1 MRGVFYAKGERM
13 ALYYPT
19 REENLSFLKRLWAER
34 ETPCPRCGAAALVL
48 LHRKAKR
55 SNTEW
60 KCPACGE
67 IYRTIHMLDELN
79 EKFQ

>member
-1 MRGVFYAKGERM
+1 M
-13 ALYYPT
+13 ALYFPT
-19 REENLSFLKRLWAER
+19 REENLTFLKRLWTVQ
-34 ETPCPRCGAAALVL
+34 ETPCPRCGSVL
-48 LHRKAKR
+48 TPLHRKAKK

-79 EKFQ
+79 ERFQ

>member
-1 MRGVFYAKGERM
+1 M
-13 ALYYPT
+13 ALYFPT
-19 REENLSFLKRLWAER
+19 REENLTFLKRLWTAQ
-34 ETPCPRCGAAALVL
+34 ETPCPRCGSVL
-48 LHRKAKR
+48 TPLHRKAKK

-79 EKFQ
+79 ERFQ